1 MAASCTSFNFSSIH
15 ASSDL
20 NRHLPQL
27 KYHLAQ
33 SHSVSTLFKRGEG
46 NHYSDQPPAV
56 GSPEW
61 TSRYPKPGSIPPKE
75 SVPREWLDV
84 LNVKVASGKIPDVS
98 KTTLDTKGK
107 PVYPEGVDH
116 LSQDIGSTTYLSH
129 GPESIW
135 NGPQGTFGISF
146 DDGPLEPTSKLVNFL
161 KANEETAT
169 HFIIG
174 GNIVSHPS
182 EFLEVLGY
190 GGDVA
195 VHTWSHPHMTTLS
208 NEDIV
213 AEIGWTIQ
221 IIADSTGRI
230 PRIWRPPYGDS
241 DVRVRAVAKEVFELE
256 TVMWNRDSEDWKM
269 TTNEKTTEALLH
281 DMDGWLAGPKSPG
294 LIVLEH
300 ELTDQTVQAF
310 TEAYPRIKNNGWRT
324 GSLLALL
331 SDSALDPECALV
343 TDSEP
348 GPST

>member
-1 MAASCTSFNFSSIH
+1 MP
-15 ASSDL
+15 
-20 NRHLPQL
+20 RP
-27 KYHLAQ
+27 
-33 SHSVSTLFKRGEG
+33 VSTLFVREEG
-46 NHYSDQPPAV
+46 KHHQQRPVV

-61 TSRYPKPGSIPPKE
+61 TSRYPKPGSIPPRE

-84 LNVKVASGKIPDVS
+84 LDDKVALGKIPAVS
-98 KTTLDTKGK
+98 QTTIDPKGK
-107 PVYPEGVDH
+107 PAYPKGVDH
-116 LSQDIGSTTYLSH
+116 LSQDIGSTTYLTVSH
-129 GPESIW
+129 GSGSIW
-135 NGPQGTFGISF
+135 NGPKGTFGISF

-221 IIADSTGRI
+221 IIVDSTGRV

-241 DVRVRAVAKEVFELE
+241 DVRVRAIAKEVFGLE

-269 TTNEKTTEALLH
+269 TTNEKTTEALLR
-281 DMDGWLAGPKSPG
+281 DMDGWLAGPKTPG

-300 ELTDQTVQAF
+300 ELTEQTVQAF

-324 GSLLALL
+324 ESLLALL
-331 SDSALDPECALV
+331 SDSVLDRDCALV
-343 TDSEP
+343 IDRSEP
-348 GPST
+348 GPLT